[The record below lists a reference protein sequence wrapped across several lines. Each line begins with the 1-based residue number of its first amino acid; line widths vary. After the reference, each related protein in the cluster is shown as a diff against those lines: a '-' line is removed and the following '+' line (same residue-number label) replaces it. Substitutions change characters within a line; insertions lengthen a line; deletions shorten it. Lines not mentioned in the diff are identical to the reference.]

1 MPTPWLDARF
11 RLAMCRLRRFASS
24 AMRTSADRSGACR
37 TVSLYNPVVV
47 EEEEEEEEDDDD
59 DESQTCTAS
68 TVLRG
73 K

>member
-1 MPTPWLDARF
+1 
-11 RLAMCRLRRFASS
+11 MCRLRRFASS

-47 EEEEEEEEDDDD
+47 EEEEEEEDDDD

>member
-1 MPTPWLDARF
+1 
-11 RLAMCRLRRFASS
+11 
-24 AMRTSADRSGACR
+24 MRTSADRSGACR

-47 EEEEEEEEDDDD
+47 EEEEEDDDDD
-59 DESQTCTAS
+59 DESQMCTAS